1 MAVLHS
7 QLPQAV
13 QDELQALRA
22 ERDGLKAKLAKRQ
35 TISFKVS
42 QEKGCVSVYGLGKF
56 PVTLYG
62 GQWERLF
69 AAIDDLKAFIEEHRE
84 EMTWK
89 E

>member
-1 MAVLHS
+1 MAILQS
-7 QLPQAV
+7 QLPNAV
-13 QDELQALRA
+13 QAELEALRA
-22 ERDGLKAKLAKRQ
+22 ERDALKAKLAKKQ

-42 QEKGCVSVYGLGKF
+42 ENKGCVSVYGLGRY

-69 AAIDDLKAFIEEHRE
+69 AAIDSLKEFIEDNRE
-84 EMTWK
+84 AITWK

>member
-1 MAVLHS
+1 MAILQS
-7 QLPQAV
+7 QLPVAV
-13 QDELQALRA
+13 QDELAQLRA
-22 ERDGLKAKLAKRQ
+22 ERDALKAKLAKRQ
-35 TISFKVS
+35 TVSFKVS
-42 QEKGCVSVYGLGKF
+42 EKRGVSVYGLGKF
-56 PVTLYG
+56 PVSLYG